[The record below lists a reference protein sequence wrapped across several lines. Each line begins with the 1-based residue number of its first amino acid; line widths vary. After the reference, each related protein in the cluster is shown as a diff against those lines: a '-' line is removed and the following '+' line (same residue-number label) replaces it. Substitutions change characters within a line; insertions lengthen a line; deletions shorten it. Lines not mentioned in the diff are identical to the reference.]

1 MSGVHIADI
10 ASVAGVSP
18 ATVSLVLNNKPGVS
32 PDTRSRILELA
43 RSLEYDL
50 ERSNNL
56 AHGKAATIRFLKVAR
71 HGHTVNDDHAIFIA
85 NYINGL
91 SLEARSLKLTLEIM
105 TINGGPAEALVSAT
119 EDPGIAGAIVLAT
132 EMTSKEIRLFKR
144 VNTPLVFI
152 DNYDETEGFNFVD
165 MNNKESVLIA
175 ISHFMEHGHREIGMA
190 TSDVAT
196 PNFQMR
202 TAAFNEA
209 LQRFSLPSR
218 GDFIFHVDS
227 TYAGALRDMSGILTS
242 GAKLPT
248 ALFCVN
254 DIVAFGCIRAL
265 KDAGIRVPED
275 ISIIGFDNLPASA
288 MVDPPLTTIE
298 VSKVEIGRL
307 AMRTLYNDIT
317 LDLHQHPVKQL
328 VSGELVE
335 RLSVKALEAISAE
348 TKTN

>member
-1 MSGVHIADI
+1 
-10 ASVAGVSP
+10 
-18 ATVSLVLNNKPGVS
+18 
-32 PDTRSRILELA
+32 
-43 RSLEYDL
+43 
-50 ERSNNL
+50 
-56 AHGKAATIRFLKVAR
+56 
-71 HGHTVNDDHAIFIA
+71 
-85 NYINGL
+85 
-91 SLEARSLKLTLEIM
+91 
-105 TINGGPAEALVSAT
+105 
-119 EDPGIAGAIVLAT
+119 
-132 EMTSKEIRLFKR
+132 
-144 VNTPLVFI
+144 
-152 DNYDETEGFNFVD
+152 
-165 MNNKESVLIA
+165 
-175 ISHFMEHGHREIGMA
+175 
-190 TSDVAT
+190 
-196 PNFQMR
+196 
-202 TAAFNEA
+202 
-209 LQRFSLPSR
+209 
-218 GDFIFHVDS
+218 
-227 TYAGALRDMSGILTS
+227 MSGILTS